1 MNTAPV
7 AEATASADSA
17 SLFRTLTPMGRGT
30 AARTACTATAIAAT
44 VAASTRT
51 GAKGMS
57 PWFSTR
63 SASAPPS
70 ARARASSSAAWITA
84 SMLPAQRGLPG
95 SARRWIMPMTA
106 VPTPRMES
114 RLMRARRARARPAP
128 AARRPASTTNTWR
141 EDNTRA
147 YHGRRHAE
155 SGRSAALRS
164 GRCWRALLQRLPGF
178 RTPAKRAL
186 VLAGGGVVGGM
197 YEVGALAALDEAL
210 PEFRANQFDLYVG
223 SSAGAVVAT
232 LMANQVRPLDL
243 YAILDEERDDPLNFH
258 RGSVYHKGSFGNAA
272 RNFGRLVWAVGKK
285 AITKYQLEWPDIL
298 ARSGDDMPSGFFSLA
313 PFEAYVREALT
324 AKGLSNS
331 FRDCPRPLLVP
342 AIDLDR
348 AERVVFGTGAFVDV
362 PISQAI
368 AASAA
373 IPGFFEPYRIG
384 GHDYIDGDVGHTG
397 HADLAVERG
406 ATVLVVLNPAVPLR
420 VGGSDESEVRHRG
433 MYAVMEQAGH
443 ITSIKLL
450 DLGLHEL
457 RLRHPEIEV
466 HVIQPDPVPSPL
478 RGSSMGFEASR
489 AALRF
494 GYTSVKDY
502 LGGEAAAPLRRRF
515 GIRAA

>member
-1 MNTAPV
+1 MAAVMPSP
-7 AEATASADSA
+7 E
-17 SLFRTLTPMGRGT
+17 RPMLTR
-30 AARTACTATAIAAT
+30 
-44 VAASTRT
+44 
-51 GAKGMS
+51 
-57 PWFSTR
+57 
-63 SASAPPS
+63 
-70 ARARASSSAAWITA
+70 
-84 SMLPAQRGLPG
+84 
-95 SARRWIMPMTA
+95 
-106 VPTPRMES
+106 
-114 RLMRARRARARPAP
+114 
-128 AARRPASTTNTWR
+128 
-141 EDNTRA
+141 
-147 YHGRRHAE
+147 
-155 SGRSAALRS
+155 
-164 GRCWRALLQRLPGF
+164 LLQRLPGF

-197 YEVGALAALDEAL
+197 YEVGAVAALDEAL
-210 PEFRANQFDLYVG
+210 PDFRANQFDLYVG

-313 PFEAYVREALT
+313 PFEAYVREALK

-397 HADLAVERG
+397 HADLAVDRG

-450 DLGLHEL
+450 DLGLQEL

-502 LGGEAAAPLRRRF
+502 IFGEAAAPLRRRF